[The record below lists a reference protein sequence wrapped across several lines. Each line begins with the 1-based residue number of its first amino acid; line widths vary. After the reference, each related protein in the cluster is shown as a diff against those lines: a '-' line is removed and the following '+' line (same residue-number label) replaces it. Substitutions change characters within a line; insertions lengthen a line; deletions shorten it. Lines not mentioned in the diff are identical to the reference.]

1 MLPGEYPLMHL
12 KIYLQSKRPLSYE
25 HIQFNI
31 DGYHSIFKEKKQVI
45 CGLNRMYPKEDHN
58 EAH

>member
-31 DGYHSIFKEKKQVI
+31 DGIKVSSQKKASYLWV
-45 CGLNRMYPKEDHN
+45 K
-58 EAH
+58 